1 MNNIK
6 RFLSGFLI
14 VTLSFI
20 SYGVYASYKIKDDVW
35 QFQAFLDDDPIG
47 YHTFEVKKDDDVTT
61 VFVVAKF
68 DVDFL
73 FFNVYSYEHTNK
85 EIWGGSCLKE
95 LSSTTND
102 NGKDLVVNLRT
113 EENGVNVYAENISN
127 LKSSC
132 VRSFAYWDPD
142 LLNAKKLINSQ
153 TGEILDVNFEFV
165 GNKNIFIKTHEI
177 ESKQYRLVGK
187 DLEIDLW
194 YSLNNEWLGL
204 GSKLENGRYLRY
216 ELVDRTRK

>member
-1 MNNIK
+1 MNKIT
-6 RFLSGFLI
+6 RFLLSFLI
-14 VTLSFI
+14 ASLSLV
-20 SYGVYASYKIKDDVW
+20 SYEVYASYKIKDDVW

-47 YHTFEVKKDDDVTT
+47 YHTFEVKKDDEVTN
-61 VFVVAKF
+61 VSVVAKF
-68 DVDFL
+68 DVNFL

-85 EIWGGSCLKE
+85 EIWNGNCLKE

-113 EENGVNVYAENISN
+113 EENGVNVYAENTAN

-142 LLNAKKLINSQ
+142 LLKAKKLINSQ
-153 TGEILDVNFEFV
+153 TGEVLDVNFEFV
-165 GNKNIFIKTHEI
+165 GNEDITVNKNEIK
-177 ESKQYRLVGK
+177 SKHYRLLGK
-187 DLEIDLW
+187 ELKIDLW

-216 ELVDRTRK
+216 ELVDRTSK